1 MTKVVF
7 DTDKNDDVKDSVVTI
22 GTFDGVHIGH
32 KIIIEKLKEQAKKL
46 NCESVVITFS
56 PHPRV
61 IVNNDAKILLLT
73 TLEEK
78 KELIEKL
85 GVDKLYIINF
95 TKDFAK
101 KTYQEFLAETII
113 KNNKAKHIIIGYDHK
128 FGKDRAGDK
137 TNLMEL
143 TKENNIDIT
152 IVNPQEIDG
161 LVISSTKIRNALLD
175 GNLDLANKMLG
186 RNYKVNGK
194 VVEGSKRGR
203 TLGFPTANIEQHD
216 KNKLLPQNG
225 VYLVKVFLEDEKY
238 SGVLNIGLRPTF
250 NNRIEPIA
258 EVHLLDFN
266 KNIYGKEISVEF
278 IKRLRDEKKFD
289 SKEELIKQIKNDI
302 KIVRE
307 ILNK

>member
-1 MTKVVF
+1 MKVVF
-7 DTDKNDDVKDSVVTI
+7 DTDKNEEAKSSVVTI

-32 KIIIEKLKEQAKKL
+32 KVIIEKLKEQAKKL
-46 NCESVVITFS
+46 NCESVVITFF

-61 IVNNDAKILLLT
+61 VVNNDSKILLLT

-101 KTYQEFLAETII
+101 KTYQEFLTETII
-113 KNNKAKHIIIGYDHK
+113 KKNKAKYIIIGYDHK

-137 TNLMEL
+137 SNLMEL
-143 TKENNIDIT
+143 TKNNNIDIT
-152 IVNPQEIDG
+152 VVNPQEIEG
-161 LVISSTKIRNALLD
+161 IVVSSTKIRNALLD

-186 RNYKVNGK
+186 RNYKVNGT

-203 TLGFPTANIEQHD
+203 TLGFPTANIEPSE

-225 VYLVKVFLEDEKY
+225 VYLVEVILNNQKY
-238 SGVLNIGLRPTF
+238 FGVLNIGLRPTF
-250 NNRIEPIA
+250 NNRVEPIA
-258 EVHLLDFN
+258 EVYLLDFN
-266 KNIYGKEISVEF
+266 EDIYGKEISIEF
-278 IKRLRDEKKFD
+278 IKRLRDEKKFQ
-289 SKEELIKQIKNDI
+289 SKEELITQIKKDI
-302 KIVRE
+302 KEVRK